1 MAKPELASQGGK
13 VIDARVVDDG
23 NLVTAGGVTS
33 GIDLALWLL
42 TRACGASV
50 ALGVESIMEYE
61 QRGVVWRSS

>member
-1 MAKPELASQGGK
+1 MGRTE
-13 VIDARVVDDG
+13 
-23 NLVTAGGVTS
+23 S